1 MKRVVLVAAIVVT
14 ACSSRDVALLPDGLW
29 VSVHDANDRRIGGFA
44 VRTERYLPTMEPAIG
59 GDLSIDARDR
69 QGRVINGWGFYGWP
83 QGDKVRVLLLAQV
96 EMAGEPKP
104 ASTSAAP
111 ALRWEELGSYL
122 LAPGESRAVKE
133 SSTLG
138 LGPMTI
144 RLGKTPGT

>member
-1 MKRVVLVAAIVVT
+1 M
-14 ACSSRDVALLPDGLW
+14 ALLPDGLW

-44 VRTERYLPTMEPAIG
+44 VRTERYLPSMEPAIG
-59 GDLSIDARDR
+59 ETLSHDARDK
-69 QGRVINGWGFYGWP
+69 QGRVINSWGLYGWP

-96 EMAGEPKP
+96 EVAGERRP
-104 ASTSAAP
+104 ASTSTAP

-122 LAPGESRAVKE
+122 LAPGESRTVKE

-138 LGPMTI
+138 VGPMTI